1 MSVLKPLGL
10 LTVLPAL
17 SLLSPH
23 VDSKPLFY
31 DDFETGVG
39 SHWLSDERSKNRI
52 TVSRYLDNST
62 LKLSHRSFAAS
73 KISTQGYR
81 NVRFQASV
89 YGSSL
94 ENQEQCKLQSSV
106 DDGSSWLPLAGL
118 SNGEDDGLIDGG
130 GNRYWAVADDHPGIL
145 LRASI
150 NGNERNDSCFFDN
163 IKITGEKIYPQSQQ
177 LNVDG
182 MLASDVIL
190 GKDRIEQAVPYSA
203 FYQADQ
209 APAKYKFNGRLQF
222 APGQTFSVQLIEDS
236 FAYESDQKTLRYN
249 EFPGLAVDLVQSGDD
264 LIPLARGP
272 QPTAHPHWELIVEAG
287 KTWQPQ
293 DQDLYSR
300 AALPFSLQQKGANCV
315 HNGLLTF
322 LYNDQGDVSRTVF
335 QIGSETCAYFKFDA
349 WGSVPTRYTKDTIA
363 ETASIVARFLQEQAE
378 RIPQLPISALQDKYP
393 QVDVSKIGSEQ
404 EVHASNMTAY
414 GMVVDGINY
423 VGGCGTRFGDYPFC
437 DVLDLPSYSTAK
449 SVSGLA
455 YIRMVKLHPEIKGK
469 KLVDLIPACKQQ
481 AGWQDVTIEDALNMT
496 TGHYDSDGYEVDEF
510 SSMIPFFDTNTHAG
524 KVAEA
529 CRYPKK
535 MEPGKKWVYH
545 TSDTYLLGTALQNF
559 WQQKHGPKAD
569 YFRDTMMPIWRQMGL
584 SPMMNNSR
592 RTYDERAQVY
602 AGYGLTYHRGDI
614 AKLASELVPNAA
626 TLDKYQTWFDRDELK
641 SALQMDNTDRGVTAA
656 KNTKY
661 KHAFWAYNAQAYL
674 ACSEPVWIPF
684 MSGFGGNT
692 VAMLPN
698 GIAYY
703 VFSDNHDYVWKQAV
717 LQANKI
723 KPLCGAKQ

>member
-1 MSVLKPLGL
+1 MRSIKLLPLL
-10 LTVLPAL
+10 AL
-17 SLLSPH
+17 SSVMASVSIKAH
-23 VDSKPLFY
+23 AGVLFY
-31 DDFETGVG
+31 EDFEQGIAQ
-39 SHWLSDERSKNRI
+39 HWLSNDRSKDKISVN
-52 TVSRYLDNST
+52 RYLDNST
-62 LKLSHRSFAAS
+62 LKLSGHSFAAT
-73 KISTQGYR
+73 KVSTQGYR
-81 NVRFQASV
+81 NVRLQASV
-89 YGSSL
+89 FGSSL
-94 ENQEQCKLQSSV
+94 ENQEQCKLQVSADNGTRWITV
-106 DDGSSWLPLAGL
+106 GEL
-118 SNGEDDGLIDGG
+118 SNGQDNGVIDGG
-130 GNRYWAVADDHPGIL
+130 GNRYWQAADDNSNL
-145 LRASI
+145 LIRASL
-150 NGNERNDSCFFDN
+150 NGNERNDVCYFDN
-163 IKITGEKIYPQSQQ
+163 IKVSGEKVYPQAEN
-177 LNVDG
+177 LGDDG
-182 MLASDVIL
+182 YLSSSFISSNETLTNPISYD
-190 GKDRIEQAVPYSA
+190 G
-203 FYQADQ
+203 FYQAESR
-209 APAKYKFNGRLQF
+209 PAKYQFNGTLSF
-222 APGQTFSVQLIEDS
+222 DAGAKFPVEIIEDS
-236 FAYESDQKTLRYN
+236 FAYQTDKANLRYD
-249 EFPGLAVDLVQSGDD
+249 EFPAINFNLVQHGND
-264 LIPLARGP
+264 LIPQKRGP
-272 QPTAHPHWELIVEAG
+272 QASPHPHWEMMVEAG

-300 AALPFSLQQKGANCV
+300 AVLPFSLQQKGANCV

-349 WGSVPTRYTKDTIA
+349 WGSVPTRYIKGTIVEA
-363 ETASIVARFLQEQAE
+363 ASIVARFTQEQAE
-378 RIPQLPISALQDKYP
+378 RIPHLPISALQDKYP

-496 TGHYDSDGYEVDEF
+496 TGHYDNDGYEVDEF
-510 SSMIPFFDTNTHAG
+510 SSMIPFFDTNTHVG

-614 AKLASELVPNAA
+614 AKLASELVPNVA
-626 TLDKYQTWFDRDELK
+626 TLDKYQTWFDRDELT
-641 SALQMDNTDRGVTAA
+641 SALQMDSTDRGVIAA

-674 ACSEPVWIPF
+674 ACPEPVWIPF